1 MEVLKNQ
8 GLSSGVNI
16 MEVGCGWG
24 LAGIYC
30 AKNHGA
36 NVTCVD
42 IDSEVFPYLS
52 LHSDLNHVRVSTMC
66 MGFDELGAGQLAGV
80 DVLIGADICFWDE
93 MVDSLQALIV
103 RALAAGVRLVVI
115 ADPGRV
121 TYEVLETYFVV
132 NHQGHA
138 SARALQRPFP
148 VRGRVLVVGSLFGGQ
163 SSISGQKAPYMVEG

>member
-1 MEVLKNQ
+1 MEVLKNH
-8 GLSSGVNI
+8 GLSSGLNV

-30 AKNHGA
+30 AKNHVA

-52 LHSDLNHVRVSTMC
+52 LHSDLNRVQVSTLC
-66 MGFDELGAGQLAGV
+66 MGFDEIESRQLAGI

-93 MVDSLQALIV
+93 MADSLQALII

-121 TYEVLETYFVV
+121 TFEVLETYFVA
-132 NHQGHA
+132 HHRGQA
-138 SARALQRPFP
+138 SSRSVRRPFP
-148 VRGRVLVVGSLFGGQ
+148 VCGRVLVVGSLCRGQ
-163 SSISGQKAPYMVEG
+163 DWAPDPKTLSNVLG